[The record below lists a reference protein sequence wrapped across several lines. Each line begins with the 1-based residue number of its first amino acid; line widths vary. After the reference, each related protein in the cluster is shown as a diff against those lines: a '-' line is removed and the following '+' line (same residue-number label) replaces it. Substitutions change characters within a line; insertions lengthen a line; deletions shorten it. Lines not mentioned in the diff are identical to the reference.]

1 VRRKIVSDVFGIS
14 VSALQAFQNAINV
27 TSNNVANASTP
38 GYDRETVNLTEAIPQ
53 SNGSTTVGAGVV
65 VSGISRAYSQAAAN
79 QLNTS
84 QSSLGQLN
92 ALQNYS
98 TQIDNLFG
106 TTVGGLSTALQSF
119 YSAFSDVANNPTST
133 ASRQALLGQAQN
145 VAASFQ
151 NASSQLNSLNTD
163 VNSRI
168 TADVQQINSIAAAIS
183 TLNGQIVVST
193 AQNGNQP
200 PNELLDQRD
209 KLVSNLSQLVGVS
222 TTTEANGSLNVFVG
236 NGQPLV
242 LQGQTTPLT
251 TVPNQFNASQLE
263 IGTAAGSQISGNIT
277 SGDLGG
283 LLAARTQVISPAL
296 NQLGQ
301 IATAL
306 SQTVN
311 SQQGDGLDLSGNFG
325 ANIFS
330 VGAPLATGSA
340 KNTDAVTAS
349 VSVNANGLGALT
361 ADNYLLSFRGGTA
374 TLTDTTTGVS
384 VTPAGAGTVAS
395 PYTAG
400 GVSIVLSGAPAAS
413 DQFLIQPT
421 ATAAASLQVVLTDPS
436 KIAAAGAIRTAA
448 AGANSGAATISAGTV
463 LNSANPNLLAPV
475 TLQFTTPPTTYSVN
489 GGPGVAYVNGGNIN
503 VNGWQVQISGT
514 PANGDVFT
522 VTSNAGST
530 GDNRNAL
537 AAANLQNVGVLQNG
551 TTSITAGVSALI
563 TGIGSQAQQ
572 INTAQTAQ
580 AAVNSQAQ
588 NSVQSISGVNLDE
601 EAASLLQWQQAYQAA
616 AQALTIGNTLFTT
629 LIDSVNGT
637 FT

>member
-1 VRRKIVSDVFGIS
+1 VSDVFGIS

-53 SNGSTTVGAGVV
+53 SNGTATVGAGVV
-65 VSGISRAYSQAAAN
+65 VAGISRAYSQAAAN
-79 QLNTS
+79 QLNAS

-106 TTVGGLSTALQSF
+106 TTVGGLSTTLQSF
-119 YSAFSDVANNPTST
+119 YSAFSDVANDPTST

-145 VAASFQ
+145 VANSFQ
-151 NASSQLNSLNTD
+151 NASGELNSLNTD

-168 TADVQQINSIAAAIS
+168 TADVQQINSIASAIS
-183 TLNGQIVVST
+183 TLNQQIVVAT
-193 AQNGNQP
+193 AQGGNQP

-209 KLVSNLSQLVGVS
+209 QLVSNLSQLVGVS
-222 TTTEANGSLNVFVG
+222 TTSDADGSLNVFVG

-251 TVPNQFNASQLE
+251 TVQNQFNASQLE
-263 IGTAAGSQISGNIT
+263 IGTSQGSQISGDIT

-283 LLAARTQVISPAL
+283 LLAARTQVINPAL

-311 SQQGDGLDLSGNFG
+311 SQQGDGLDLSGNLG

-330 VGAPLATGSA
+330 VGTPLATASS
-340 KNTDAVTAS
+340 KNTDAVTATL
-349 VSVNANGLGALT
+349 SVNPNGLSALT
-361 ADNYLLSFRGGTA
+361 ADNYLLTFKAGA
-374 TLTDTTTGVS
+374 PTLTDTTTGVS

-395 PYTAG
+395 PYTAN
-400 GVSIVLSGAPAAS
+400 GVSIVLSGAPAAG

-421 ATAAASLQVVLTDPS
+421 ATAAASLNVVLTDPS
-436 KIAAAGAIRTAA
+436 KIAAAGAIVTAA
-448 AGANSGAATISAGTV
+448 AGTNTGAATISSGTV
-463 LNSANPNLLAPV
+463 LNSADPSLLQPV
-475 TLQFTTPPTTYSVN
+475 TIQFTTPPTTYSVN
-489 GGPGVAYVNGGNIN
+489 GGPGVAYVNGGNID

-522 VTSNAGST
+522 VSSNAGGS

-588 NSVQSISGVNLDE
+588 NSVQSITGVNLDE

-637 FT
+637 YT

>member
-1 VRRKIVSDVFGIS
+1 MSDVFGIS
-14 VSALQAFQNAINV
+14 VSALQAFQQAINV
-27 TSNNVANASTP
+27 TSNNIANASTP
-38 GYDRETVNLTEAIPQ
+38 GYDVESANLTEAIPQ
-53 SNGSTTVGAGVV
+53 SNGAATVGAGVV
-65 VSGISRAYSQAAAN
+65 VTGISRAFSQAAAN

-98 TQIDNLFG
+98 SQIDNLFG
-106 TTVGGLSTALQSF
+106 TTVGGLSTSLQNF
-119 YSAFSDVANNPTST
+119 YSAFSNVANNPTST
-133 ASRQALLGQAQN
+133 ASRQALLGQAQA
-145 VAASFQ
+145 VATSFQ
-151 NASSQLNSLNTD
+151 NASSELNSLNTD

-168 TADVQQINSIAAAIS
+168 TADVQQINSIASSIS
-183 TLNGQIVVST
+183 TLNQQIVVGT
-193 AQNGNQP
+193 AQDGNQP
-200 PNELLDQRD
+200 PNELMDQRD
-209 KLVSNLSQLVGVS
+209 QLVSNLSQLVGVS
-222 TTTEANGSLNVFVG
+222 TTTDPNGALNVFVG

-242 LQGQTTPLT
+242 LQGQTTTLT

-263 IGTAAGSQISGNIT
+263 ISTSTANGNVISSSIT

-283 LLAARTQVISPAL
+283 LLAARSQVINPAL
-296 NQLGQ
+296 GQLGQ

-311 SQQGDGLDLSGNFG
+311 SQQSEGLDLNGNLG

-330 VGAPLATGSA
+330 VGTPSATSSS

-361 ADNYLLSFRGGTA
+361 GDSYILSFQGGA
-374 TLTDTTTGVS
+374 PTLTDTTTGAS
-384 VTPAGAGTVAS
+384 TTPTGAGTAAS
-395 PYTAG
+395 PYVAN

-421 ATAAASLQVVLTDPS
+421 ATAASNINVVMTNPS
-436 KIAAAGAIRTAA
+436 QIAAAGAVVTAA
-448 AGANSGAATISAGTV
+448 AGTNTGAATISSGTV

-475 TLQFTTPPTTYSVN
+475 TIAFTSPTTYTVN
-489 GGPGVAYVNGGNIN
+489 GGAPNAYTSGGNID
-503 VNGWQVQISGT
+503 VNGWQVQISGA
-514 PANGDVFT
+514 PASGDSFT
-522 VTSNAGST
+522 VTSNAGGT

-537 AAANLQNVGVLQNG
+537 AAANQQNVGVLNNG
-551 TTSITAGVSALI
+551 TTSVTAGVSALI
-563 TGIGSQAQQ
+563 TGLGSQAQQ

-580 AAVNSQAQ
+580 AAVNAQALT
-588 NSVQSISGVNLDE
+588 SVQSTSGVNLDE

-616 AQALTIGNTLFTT
+616 AQALTIGTSLFTT